1 MLVEVEEGSIMI
13 EEIERPS
20 EGSEVGP
27 TSIDVTDEQVS
38 IGPTSI
44 DVTDEQASMV
54 EIPPIEQEEKEKV
67 QEQNKQIERVQ
78 QQSKIS
84 KRKQKKRVTSHL
96 SNISKQV
103 EKQGNQIN
111 RLAIMIQS
119 LQKQKQNK
127 PTVDARIDRSQ
138 SQSIKQIK
146 FQINQLQRQI
156 TGIQA
161 DVLKIRINSVTE
173 RRQGTS
179 TRVRKRAPS
188 SSIKPRSKKTKL
200 YGSIQSGK
208 PKRTAKK

>member
-1 MLVEVEEGSIMI
+1 
-13 EEIERPS
+13 
-20 EGSEVGP
+20 
-27 TSIDVTDEQVS
+27 
-38 IGPTSI
+38 
-44 DVTDEQASMV
+44 
-54 EIPPIEQEEKEKV
+54 
-67 QEQNKQIERVQ
+67 
-78 QQSKIS
+78 
-84 KRKQKKRVTSHL
+84 VTSHL

-161 DVLKIRINSVTE
+161 DVLKLRINSVTE

-200 YGSIQSGK
+200 YRSIQSGK

>member
-1 MLVEVEEGSIMI
+1 
-13 EEIERPS
+13 
-20 EGSEVGP
+20 
-27 TSIDVTDEQVS
+27 
-38 IGPTSI
+38 
-44 DVTDEQASMV
+44 
-54 EIPPIEQEEKEKV
+54 
-67 QEQNKQIERVQ
+67 
-78 QQSKIS
+78 
-84 KRKQKKRVTSHL
+84 VTSHL

-161 DVLKIRINSVTE
+161 DVLKLRINSVTE

-179 TRVRKRAPS
+179 TRVSAF
-188 SSIKPRSKKTKL
+188 
-200 YGSIQSGK
+200 
-208 PKRTAKK
+208 